1 MALKKL
7 LNIIK
12 TSLIVEQDKIPKTI
26 LGSIIHKFKMH
37 SMKGRIAELEN
48 ELIKRKTKKV

>member
-1 MALKKL
+1 MPIRKL
-7 LNIIK
+7 LKAIK
-12 TSLIVEQDKIPKTI
+12 ASLNVEQARIPKTI
-26 LGSIIHKFKMH
+26 LGNLIHKIKMY